1 MATNITQIDDNERN
15 RTILRIDGTM
25 TIDDAIVLER
35 IASDLHE
42 KSEKNITIDLA
53 DLDFLDSESAPI
65 LKRLENTEGFEIEG
79 TELFLQTAINE
90 VERAEY

>member
-1 MATNITQIDDNERN
+1 MATIITQIDDLERN
-15 RTILRIDGTM
+15 RMILRVGGTM
-25 TIDDAIVLER
+25 TVDDAVVLER
-35 IASDLHE
+35 IANDLHE
-42 KSEKNITIDLA
+42 SSTKNITIDLA

-90 VERAEY
+90 VERVEY

>member
-42 KSEKNITIDLA
+42 KAEKNITIDLA

-65 LKRLENTEGFEIEG
+65 LKRLENTEGFELEG
-79 TELFLQTAINE
+79 TELFLQTAINDAE
-90 VERAEY
+90 RVEY

>member
-15 RTILRIDGTM
+15 RMILRIDGTM
-25 TIDDAIVLER
+25 TVDDAILIER
-35 IASDLHE
+35 LAKNLHASRE
-42 KSEKNITIDLA
+42 KDVTIDLA

-79 TELFLQTAINE
+79 TELFLQTAIND

>member
-15 RTILRIDGTM
+15 RTILRIGGTM
-25 TIDDAIVLER
+25 TLDDAIVLER